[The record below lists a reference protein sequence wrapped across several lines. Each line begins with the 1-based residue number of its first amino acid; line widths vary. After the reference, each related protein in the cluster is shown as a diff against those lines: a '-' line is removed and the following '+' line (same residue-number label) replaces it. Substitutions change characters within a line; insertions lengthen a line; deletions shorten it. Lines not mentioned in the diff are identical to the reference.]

1 MLKSLF
7 GRSDAGPAKLV
18 TINGELELSKEE
30 FEFYGYVVLPALAC
44 AATVRL

>member
-30 FEFYGYVVLPALAC
+30 FEFYGYEALPALTC
-44 AATVRL
+44 AVTVSV